1 MALTAAARLRL
12 AVLPT
17 PLVRL
22 ERLERALGAPP
33 LWCKRD
39 DLCGFALAGNKTR
52 PLEFL
57 VGDALAA
64 GCDVL
69 LTGGGPASS
78 WCQGAAAAAA
88 VAGMGCTLVLYGA
101 EAALPHPNLVLAR
114 GFGARVRFTGDSR
127 RESVEAGLEA
137 AATALRAAGHRP
149 YTIPR
154 GGARDVGVLG
164 YAAAATEA
172 LDQLDAAGVEPGLM
186 LVATGSGVT
195 HAGLLAGLAAA
206 GRRLRV
212 AGAAVSRPVEE
223 TSARVLEL
231 AGAGAGLLG
240 AAPPPAAAV
249 AVPDARGP
257 GYGLAS
263 PEGERAA
270 ALAAAHEGLVLDPVF
285 TAKALGLL
293 PALLAAGTGGPV
305 LFWHTGGTAVAL
317 ARASAGRDPGGR
329 LSSASPSSAD
339 DGLGESPHRA
349 RQRPDR

>member
-22 ERLERALGAPP
+22 ERLEQALGSPP

-57 VGDALAA
+57 VGDALAT

-78 WCQGAAAAAA
+78 WCQGTAAAAA
-88 VAGMGCTLVLYGA
+88 VAGLGCTLVLYGG
-101 EAALPHPNLVLAR
+101 EPALPHPNLVLAR
-114 GFGARVRFTGDSR
+114 GFGARVRFTGDPR

-137 AATALRAAGHRP
+137 ADAELRAAGHRP
-149 YTIPR
+149 YAIPR

-172 LDQLDAAGVEPGLM
+172 LDQLDAAGVKPALM

-223 TSARVLEL
+223 TAARVLEL
-231 AGAGAGLLG
+231 AGTGAGLLG
-240 AAPPPAAAV
+240 GPPPPAAAV
-249 AVPDARGP
+249 ELHDARGP

-263 PEGERAA
+263 PEGGRAA

-293 PALLAAGTGGPV
+293 PRLLAAGAGGPV

-317 ARASAGRDPGGR
+317 APAAGAGPGGR